1 MSSSSSSAAKSA
13 GPRRGRWMV
22 IIALAAAASLA
33 MAPAASAAVAPTSAA
48 PARSSAGH
56 PPPGIQT
63 ALDQVV
69 AAGAPGAVALVR
81 IGDRTYRFSSGYG
94 NLAPLTPIRVGDRS
108 RIGGV
113 TKSFT
118 ATVVLQLVGQRVLRL
133 NDTVE
138 QWLPGVFP
146 NGAGITIRQLLN
158 HTSGIYDY
166 AQDDRVFAPY
176 LEGDLTLIFDPREGV
191 RIAAEHGP
199 LFAPGT
205 GWAYSNTNYLLLA
218 MIVEAATGNS
228 IGTEL
233 RQRIFR
239 PLGLDHTSYPTT
251 SRIPGSYTH
260 GYWRLFGPE
269 PTDFTALSPT
279 LLGAS
284 GAILSNADDLVR
296 FYRGLLRGRL
306 LKPDLLKAMQTI
318 DPVATDPPGS
328 IDSGIPG
335 GGWGLGLLRETFPC
349 GDAWGHDSEIPGYT
363 DAVWNSR
370 DGSRQVV
377 VAVNIDGLPHDHPIT
392 QAMRN
397 VLLKAYCGVTP

>member
-1 MSSSSSSAAKSA
+1 MA
-13 GPRRGRWMV
+13 

-33 MAPAASAAVAPTSAA
+33 TAPAVSASGGPTPAA
-48 PARSSAGH
+48 PAWSSTGQS
-56 PPPGIQT
+56 PPGVQA

-69 AAGAPGAVALVR
+69 AAGAPGAIALVR
-81 IGDRTYRFSSGYG
+81 VGDRTFRFSSGYG
-94 NLAPLTPIRVGDRS
+94 NLAPLTPIHVGDRN

-133 NDTVE
+133 NDTIE
-138 QWLPGVFP
+138 RWLPGVFP
-146 NGAGITIRQLLN
+146 NGEAITIRQLLN
-158 HTSGIYDY
+158 HTSGIFDY
-166 AQDDRVFAPY
+166 AQDDRVIPPY
-176 LEGDLTLIFDPREGV
+176 ILGGDLTRIFDPREGV
-191 RIAAEHGP
+191 RIAAEHDP

-228 IGTEL
+228 IGSEL
-233 RQRIFR
+233 RSRIFK
-239 PLGLDHTSYPTT
+239 PLGLGHTSYPN
-251 SRIPGSYTH
+251 SSQIRGSYIH
-260 GYWRLFGPE
+260 GYWLLFEPE

-279 LLGAS
+279 LFGAS
-284 GAILSNADDLVR
+284 GAILSNADDVAR
-296 FYRGLLRGRL
+296 FYRALLRGHL
-306 LKPDLLKAMQTI
+306 LKPQILNAMQTI

-328 IDSGIPG
+328 IDAGIPG

-363 DAVWNSR
+363 TAAWNSQ
-370 DGSRQVV
+370 GGTRQVV
-377 VAVNIDGLPHDHPIT
+377 VVVNIDGLPHDHPVL

-397 VLLKAYCGVTP
+397 VLLKAYCGGQVAP